1 MSEAVVRGLLSFPEP
16 SELCLGYTESG
27 TAGTGSGAQNAG
39 LIVGS
44 IVTAIAAGLNRPEQ
58 IEEIGIL
65 NEGLGADRISD
76 AACNVLKS
84 LIIEYT
90 REVAR
95 FKLSKGSPI
104 RVLIEAKKLHNGD
117 FWNGLELQDS
127 TPPCLGLGL
136 WSE

>member
-44 IVTAIAAGLNRPEQ
+44 IVTAIAAGLNRPEH

-95 FKLSKGSPI
+95 FNSRKDRRFAS
-104 RVLIEAKKLHNGD
+104 
-117 FWNGLELQDS
+117 
-127 TPPCLGLGL
+127 
-136 WSE
+136 